1 MPSVLATAERVE
13 DIDGHDLPSAPPRS
27 WRSWAPF
34 LRQPHA
40 TRSPR
45 TPRSPA
51 MPHPQTRETL
61 LESVARQD
69 PFLYSQV
76 GVGL

>member
-1 MPSVLATAERVE
+1 MLSVLDTLERLADV
-13 DIDGHDLPSAPPRS
+13 DVHDLPSVHPRF
-27 WRSWAPF
+27 WRPWTPF

-40 TRSPR
+40 QRSPR

-51 MPHPQTRETL
+51 MTHPQTRETL
-61 LESVARQD
+61 LESVARQY